1 MRLWSLLN
9 VRNPVWRGVSVAMTG
24 GVLGLSAW
32 FLVRGARP
40 ILPLEGGKAFQG
52 TIGTQG
58 TLTEQLGRGRF
69 VVAYDTL
76 LGEERDLRIIK
87 VRGTLD
93 EPDLKWKVVTP
104 EAHRADGVWLLHG
117 PLSIESRLPGGSA
130 PTGEGRME
138 QAGPALHWEGGRWR
152 GLAPMVWRDLEGQG
166 KGLWNIPAGW
176 IRQADGRLQVV
187 QGPVVWEALDPGPL
201 RRLVAQRLDLGLGLQ
216 SGRLEMIE
224 AEVEGGRLQAGA
236 ADIAPDRLTWHP
248 PLAFQR
254 QDGWTGQ
261 ADGGL
266 APRPAP
272 GTTLQALELAGFRA
286 QRSTPDGLERL
297 EARGARW
304 TTAGLRLEGSV
315 RWEQP
320 LDGQRL
326 TLQAPR
332 VLSRE
337 NTGADLPGDL
347 SVGETRAEG
356 HPVLAWGGRSLS
368 SPRMSARRATRTWA
382 LEGPVLGRSEL
393 GAFTAGAGGGSPRR
407 WFFGGPVRAQLV
419 NGGELRGDRL
429 LWEAEVWTFLGRPA
443 TWARVRERIAAPKIV
458 RQAGQVVF
466 PEGLNGA
473 LAGPEGDVLVRA
485 DQGEGST
492 GLFILRGR
500 VECRG
505 LGWRLNADRISVT
518 LGPGNTVKLLDARG
532 AVTLRGRMG
541 EGWGEALVLDPV
553 QRTAT
558 WSGRVRG
565 LAEVQP

>member
-9 VRNPVWRGVSVAMTG
+9 ARNPVWRGVSLALTG
-24 GVLGLSAW
+24 GVVGLSAW
-32 FLVRGARP
+32 YLLRGTRP
-40 ILPLEGGKAFQG
+40 ILPLPGGKTLQG
-52 TIGTQG
+52 TLGARG

-76 LGEERDLRIIK
+76 LGEERDLRVFQVK
-87 VRGTLD
+87 GTLE
-93 EPDLKWKVVTP
+93 EPELRWTVQAP
-104 EAHRADGVWLLHG
+104 EAHREEGVWLLHG
-117 PLSIESRLPGGSA
+117 PLSVESRLPGGPSV
-130 PTGEGRME
+130 TGEGRME
-138 QAGPALHWEGGRWR
+138 QAGPALRWEDGQWQ
-152 GLAPMVWRDLEGQG
+152 GLAPLVWHDLEGQG
-166 KGLWNIPAGW
+166 RGTWHIPAGW
-176 IRQADGRLQVV
+176 IRRADGRLQVL
-187 QGPVVWEALDPGPL
+187 QGPVVWEALEPGPL

-216 SGRLEMIE
+216 SGRLEVIE

-236 ADIAPDRLTWHP
+236 ADIEPERLTWHS
-248 PLAFQR
+248 PLTFQR
-254 QDGWTGQ
+254 QDGWTGH
-261 ADGGL
+261 ADGGQ

-272 GTTLQALELAGFRA
+272 GAAVERLELAEFRA
-286 QRSTPDGLERL
+286 QRSTPEGPERL

-304 TTAGLRLEGSV
+304 TQAGLRLEGSV

-332 VLSRE
+332 VLARE
-337 NTGADLPGDL
+337 GAGDDLPGDL
-347 SVGETRAEG
+347 PVGETWAEG
-356 HPVLAWGGRSLS
+356 HPVLTWGERSLS
-368 SPRMSARRATRTWA
+368 SPRMSARRNPRTWA
-382 LEGPVLGRSEL
+382 MAAPVLGRSDL
-393 GAFTAGAGGGSPRR
+393 GTFTAGAGGGSPRQ
-407 WFFGGPVRAQLV
+407 WSFAGPVRAHLV
-419 NGGELRGDRL
+419 NGGELRGERL

-443 TWARVRERIAAPKIV
+443 TWTRVRERIAAPRIV
-458 RQAGQVVF
+458 REAGRVLF

-473 LAGPEGDVLVRA
+473 LAGPDGDVLVRA
-485 DQGEGST
+485 DQGEGSAST
-492 GLFILRGR
+492 FALQGR

-553 QRTAT
+553 RRSAT

>member
-9 VRNPVWRGVSVAMTG
+9 ARNPVWRGVSAALVG

-32 FLVRGARP
+32 FLFRTAQP
-40 ILPLEGGKAFQG
+40 ILPVAGGKVFRG
-52 TIGTQG
+52 TVGARG

-76 LGEERDLRIIK
+76 LGEERDLK
-87 VRGTLD
+87 VIRVKGTLD
-93 EPDLKWKVVTP
+93 EPELAWKVEAP
-104 EAHRADGVWLLHG
+104 EAHRADGIWLLHG
-117 PLSIESRLPGGSA
+117 PLTVESRLPGGSTA
-130 PTGEGRME
+130 TGEGRME
-138 QAGPALHWEGGRWR
+138 QAGPALQWEDGRWR
-152 GLAPMVWRDLEGQG
+152 GLAPLDWKDLEGQG
-166 KGLWNIPAGW
+166 KGAWHIPAGW
-176 IRQADGRLQVV
+176 VRQTDGRLQVLK
-187 QGPVVWEALDPGPL
+187 GPVVWEALDSGPL
-201 RRLVAQRLDLGLGLQ
+201 RRLVAQRLDLSLGLQ
-216 SGRLEMIE
+216 SGRLEGIE
-224 AEVEGGRLQAGA
+224 AEAEGGRLQAGA
-236 ADIAPDRLTWHP
+236 ADIAPERLVWHP
-248 PLAFQR
+248 PITFQR

-261 ADGGL
+261 AEAGQ

-272 GTTLQALELAGFRA
+272 GATLQALDLGGFRA
-286 QRSTPDGLERL
+286 QRATPEGPERL

-315 RWEQP
+315 HWEQP

-332 VLSRE
+332 ILSRE
-337 NTGADLPGDL
+337 GAGADLPNDL
-347 SVGETRAEG
+347 PLGESRAEG
-356 HPVLAWGGRSLS
+356 HPVLTWGGRSLS
-368 SPRMSARRATRTWA
+368 SPRMSARRANRSWSMEA
-382 LEGPVLGRSEL
+382 PVLGRSEL
-393 GAFTAGAGGGSPRR
+393 GTFTAGAGGGSPRR
-407 WFFGGPVRAQLV
+407 WSFGGPVRAHLV

-429 LWEAEVWTFLGRPA
+429 LWEAEIWTFLGRPA
-443 TWARVRERIAAPKIV
+443 TWTRVRERIAAPRIV
-458 RQAGQVVF
+458 RQLGRVVF

-485 DQGEGST
+485 DRGEGLAGT
-492 GLFILRGR
+492 FLLQGR

-553 QRTAT
+553 QRSAI